1 MVWFNLCVERALN
14 RLDDDIGRI
23 EIVTFFLRSMMISSH
38 ENAEQCYTS
47 AFYVAVRASSSLSF
61 FLFSREK
68 LHIQD
73 KTKVFA
79 NQLEESNRLVIHLG
93 ICCCVRTAAA
103 ATSNDRANSIQFE
116 YFRSRNEN
124 IPSSHTITWINLI
137 MARMACELKRN

>member
-1 MVWFNLCVERALN
+1 MLYVS
-14 RLDDDIGRI
+14 
-23 EIVTFFLRSMMISSH
+23 FLRCCTR
-38 ENAEQCYTS
+38 ELL
-47 AFYVAVRASSSLSF
+47 SLSF

-124 IPSSHTITWINLI
+124 IPSSYTITWINLI